1 MAYDNKLKGALFEND
16 RKEKDTHPDYRGSI
30 ETEDGTQYWVSA
42 WIKTPSDTSK
52 PDFLSL
58 ALTLKDG
65 QQSKVS
71 NSHQQTPR
79 GDAASFLSRNRD
91 KVDTHKSPAAPNQP
105 KPDFDSF
112 DDDIPF

>member
-42 WIKTPSDTSK
+42 WIKTPNDASK

-65 QQSKVS
+65 QQAKSAPR
-71 NSHQQTPR
+71 QQTQR
-79 GDAASFLSRNRD
+79 NDATDFLSRNRNKAD
-91 KVDTHKSPAAPNQP
+91 AHKTPQTPRQP
-105 KPDFDSF
+105 QDFDSF